1 MKTFRAWLTE
11 VTNTVVGTG
20 VRGLGDVTG
29 TPAGDITNYAAYN
42 ASQPPAAQSMV
53 DQHNAMH
60 MGVAAVQAGM
70 DADTKDNVMKA
81 GKKK

>member
-1 MKTFRAWLTE
+1 MKTFKAWLTE
-11 VTNTVVGTG
+11 ITNTVVGTG

-29 TPAGDITNYAAYN
+29 TPAGDITNYAAHN
-42 ASQPPAAQSMV
+42 AAQPPVAQSMV

-70 DADTKDNVMKA
+70 DADTKDNVL
-81 GKKK
+81 KKKR

>member
-1 MKTFRAWLTE
+1 MKTFRAWLAE
-11 VTNTVVGTG
+11 VTNTVVGQG

-42 ASQPPAAQSMV
+42 ASQPPVAQTLV
-53 DQHNAMH
+53 DQHNNMH

-70 DADTKDNVMKA
+70 DADTKDNVL
-81 GKKK
+81 KKKK